1 MPNPDSNARIEALLA
16 AMTLG
21 EKIGQMTLV
30 SAGAAVTGPGGPV
43 DHLLAVRSGAV
54 GAICNLW
61 GAEQTQKLQRVA
73 VEETRLG
80 IPVLFTMDV
89 IHGHRT
95 IFPVPLAEV
104 GAFDPGLWERTAR
117 TAAAE
122 AAADGVAMTYAPMLD
137 VARDPRWGRIVES
150 PGEDPWVAAR
160 YAHAKIRGFQGQ
172 DLAATD
178 SLAATAKHVAAY
190 GAVIAGR
197 EYAPVD
203 VSERSLHEIYLPPF
217 EEAVEAGVAGIMPAF
232 HNLAGMPMTANR
244 AVLRD
249 LVRGRWGFE
258 GVNVSDYA
266 AIAELVVHGVAA
278 DLEEAA
284 ALALRAGVDLDL
296 MGNAYASGLPG
307 ALERGLVMLADVDAA
322 VRRILTLKGALGLF
336 DDPYGRGRGLT
347 SEQLAAHRALAR
359 EAARRAIVLL
369 TNRGNVLPLTRSGG
383 RIALLGPLAD
393 ASADMLGSWAADGR
407 PEEAVNIL
415 KGLRATFPERE
426 VAHAPGAGIDG
437 DNTGGIAAALNL
449 ARAAEV
455 VVLCLGEA
463 RALRRGSSIEG
474 GSIRHEAH
482 GRLEQACG
490 GGTRANMDLEG
501 AGLEASRKVGP
512 EKPQIVGR
520 QLEADR
526 PACAAVEREL
536 GHAPELEQRPGDAR
550 HRIADE
556 QERRLLSRNVALV
569 RHLDFDREQFT
580 WPKLRGMRTQVAIG
594 KARVGEPVAE
604 RELRINGEV
613 DVLGAVV
620 LGRASWPP
628 ARPLGVEDR
637 DLANVDG
644 PGDRQPGAGVMLAAE
659 DVADRMPGLAAEE
672 PGGEH
677 GIGALE
683 EPRHHER
690 TARGQAHD
698 HRLAEVEHR
707 HRELGLTPRKIGASA
722 ARRLPAHGQHVGD
735 VLDGRQEVGPDRGA
749 LVVEGD
755 LVADR
760 DLELVVRHALDRR
773 LLRGALSLERLLQLR
788 LLPVERVADP
798 AAEGG
803 ADGRP
808 DQRPAHV
815 VLVDHRSG
823 GTTRDRAE
831 RGTDG
836 GASAG
841 RR

>member
-249 LVRGRWGFE
+249 LARGRWGFE

-278 DLEEAA
+278 AVMMLQIIETRIISVISWYYLAFFVISVAMFGLTAGAVSVYLRPKVFTPSYLSFHLAVSTLGFALATVASLLVQLTLATTLSPTFTGVVVWTEFALALAVPFFFSGIAISLALMRSPYPVGKGAGVDLLGAATGCLGVLLALNLTSGPAAVLWLAA
-284 ALALRAGVDLDL
+284 ALA
-296 MGNAYASGLPG
+296 G
-307 ALERGLVMLADVDAA
+307 A
-322 VRRILTLKGALGLF
+322 
-336 DDPYGRGRGLT
+336 
-347 SEQLAAHRALAR
+347 
-359 EAARRAIVLL
+359 
-369 TNRGNVLPLTRSGG
+369 
-383 RIALLGPLAD
+383 ALLF
-393 ASADMLGSWAADGR
+393 
-407 PEEAVNIL
+407 AV
-415 KGLRATFPERE
+415 P
-426 VAHAPGAGIDG
+426 
-437 DNTGGIAAALNL
+437 
-449 ARAAEV
+449 
-455 VVLCLGEA
+455 
-463 RALRRGSSIEG
+463 
-474 GSIRHEAH
+474 
-482 GRLEQACG
+482 
-490 GGTRANMDLEG
+490 
-501 AGLEASRKVGP
+501 
-512 EKPQIVGR
+512 
-520 QLEADR
+520 
-526 PACAAVEREL
+526 CAAV
-536 GHAPELEQRPGDAR
+536 APAG
-550 HRIADE
+550 
-556 QERRLLSRNVALV
+556 
-569 RHLDFDREQFT
+569 
-580 WPKLRGMRTQVAIG
+580 RT
-594 KARVGEPVAE
+594 
-604 RELRINGEV
+604 
-613 DVLGAVV
+613 
-620 LGRASWPP
+620 
-628 ARPLGVEDR
+628 
-637 DLANVDG
+637 
-644 PGDRQPGAGVMLAAE
+644 
-659 DVADRMPGLAAEE
+659 
-672 PGGEH
+672 
-677 GIGALE
+677 
-683 EPRHHER
+683 
-690 TARGQAHD
+690 T
-698 HRLAEVEHR
+698 
-707 HRELGLTPRKIGASA
+707 
-722 ARRLPAHGQHVGD
+722 ARRLF
-735 VLDGRQEVGPDRGA
+735 RR
-749 LVVEGD
+749 
-755 LVADR
+755 
-760 DLELVVRHALDRR
+760 RR
-773 LLRGALSLERLLQLR
+773 LVCAVLLLLAGTNELTGHGVPSALR
-788 LLPVERVADP
+788 
-798 AAEGG
+798 
-803 ADGRP
+803 
-808 DQRPAHV
+808 
-815 VLVDHRSG
+815 
-823 GTTRDRAE
+823 
-831 RGTDG
+831 
-836 GASAG
+836 
-841 RR
+841 